1 MVKPNDAI
9 ALIIGLHILLLA
21 ALSYGLARMMYQA
34 RHPPSSTYTSTESS
48 SYDDSVIDVP
58 PPPRA
63 PSAGGRANVVPD
75 AGGRANIA

>member
-21 ALSYGLARMMYQA
+21 ALSYGLARMMWQA
-34 RHPPSSTYTSTESS
+34 RHPPSTTYTSTESS

-58 PPPRA
+58 PPPPGASRA
-63 PSAGGRANVVPD
+63 PSAGGRAN
-75 AGGRANIA
+75 IA

>member
-21 ALSYGLARMMYQA
+21 ALSYGLARMMWQA
-34 RHPPSSTYTSTESS
+34 RHPPSTTYTSTESS
-48 SYDDSVIDVP
+48 SYDSVIDVP

-63 PSAGGRANVVPD
+63 PSAGGRANLAPD
-75 AGGRANIA
+75 PGGRANLA